1 MTPSSSSLRLFRKG
15 PQFWAVKAFRV
26 SGIMYFEDGRW
37 QKFTK
42 DVVAESEE
50 QATEKVLSILGSKH
64 RLKRRQIA
72 IREVREIDPSESEDP
87 VVRYHFGV
95 SGRG

>member
-1 MTPSSSSLRLFRKG
+1 M
-15 PQFWAVKAFRV
+15 KAFRV
-26 SGIMYFEDGRW
+26 TGVMYFEDGRW

-42 DVVAESEE
+42 DVVAENEARAS
-50 QATEKVLSILGSKH
+50 EKVLSILGSKH

-95 SGRG
+95 SGRE